1 MDNLFNSTQTAA
13 LFLDENFEIRR
24 FTPKLAEVFPIISTD
39 IGRSIMDLSINLGPE
54 INLHKIIKRIMI
66 EGETEELEIQLN
78 DGKWYLL
85 RATPY
90 RVTKTINSGVVITL
104 IDINEL
110 KLARSTL
117 TTRT

>member
-1 MDNLFNSTQTAA
+1 
-13 LFLDENFEIRR
+13 
-24 FTPKLAEVFPIISTD
+24 
-39 IGRSIMDLSINLGPE
+39 
-54 INLHKIIKRIMI
+54 MI